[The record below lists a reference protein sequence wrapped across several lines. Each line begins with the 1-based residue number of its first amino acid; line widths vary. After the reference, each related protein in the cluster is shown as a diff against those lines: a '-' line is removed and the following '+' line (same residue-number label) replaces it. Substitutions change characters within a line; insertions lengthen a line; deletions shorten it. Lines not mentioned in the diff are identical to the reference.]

1 MDDRPVG
8 VFDSG
13 YGGISVLAAA
23 AFALPGER
31 FIYLG
36 DNLHAP
42 YGSLPEEEILS
53 HTRRSIQFLID
64 SGCKAIVIACNTAT
78 SVAAAALR
86 RELTLPIVAMEPALK
101 PASMV
106 QRDGRVLVLAT
117 EVTLKLPKF
126 KRLMESYGKDAV
138 PIPSPKLVTVIE
150 AGLTD
155 GEEVRA
161 LLHEYL
167 SPYLDK
173 PVKAVVLGCTHFVFL
188 RQALSAFLPAGIP
201 LVDGNEGTARQLQ
214 KRLAQAGLLSG
225 AQAAR
230 ADERVVFHSTKNDAQ
245 TLTWMRALYAAA
257 EDQLR
262 DKYSRGPSS

>member
-1 MDDRPVG
+1 MDDRPIG

-42 YGSLPEEEILS
+42 YGSLPEEEILA
-53 HTRRSIQFLID
+53 HTRRCVGFLIS

-106 QRDGRVLVLAT
+106 ARDGRVLVLAT

-126 KRLMESYGKDAV
+126 KLLMESYGKDAV
-138 PIPSPKLVTVIE
+138 PIPCPGLVTAVEEGLLEGE
-150 AGLTD
+150 A
-155 GEEVRA
+155 VRA
-161 LLHEYL
+161 LFEEYL
-167 SPYLDK
+167 SPYLAQ

-188 RQALSAFLPAGIP
+188 KRALKLFLPDGIP

-214 KRLAQAGLLSG
+214 KRLTQADLLSG
-225 AQAAR
+225 AKAQE
-230 ADERVVFHSTKNDAQ
+230 ADNIAFHSTKKDAQ
-245 TLTWMRALYAAA
+245 TLTRMRALYAMAL
-257 EDQLR
+257 DQLR
-262 DKYSRGPSS
+262 DK